1 MLSEFH
7 HPPYITLATRATAH
21 STAALLLTPVSLFRQ
36 VSISMAKDPK
46 DFNPQVMRR
55 NTLKI
60 AFTTG
65 LGLALFD
72 VVGAGKRFVDALDE
86 SEKQLAQ
93 QAAAAPSAKPSKNS
107 S

>member
-1 MLSEFH
+1 M
-7 HPPYITLATRATAH
+7 
-21 STAALLLTPVSLFRQ
+21 
-36 VSISMAKDPK
+36 KDSK
-46 DFNPQVMRR
+46 EFNPKIMRR

-72 VVGAGKRFVDALDE
+72 VAGAGKRFVDALEE

-93 QAAAAPSAKPSKNS
+93 QAASAPAAKASKTS